1 MKTSGGGFE
10 QCYNGQM
17 AVDMDSMLIVTTNTV
32 HAANDKQQVAPMLNT
47 LEPIVEVL
55 GKPEAMVAGTVFY
68 FEANVNL
75 CEGWGTKPVIA
86 VKRDEHNPDPIAR
99 YTEPPPL
106 KENATPVEAM
116 RHLLQTI
123 AGRALYAQRKCT
135 VEPVLGII
143 KRVMGFRQFSR
154 RGLEN
159 VKGEWNL
166 IALAWNLKT
175 MFVLKDNLGL
185 ING

>member
-1 MKTSGGGFE
+1 MIADTGF
-10 QCYNGQM
+10 Y
-17 AVDMDSMLIVTTNTV
+17 S
-32 HAANDKQQVAPMLNT
+32 
-47 LEPIVEVL
+47 
-55 GKPEAMVAGTVFY
+55 
-68 FEANVNL
+68 EANVNL
-75 CEGWGTKPVIA
+75 CEGWGTTPVIA
-86 VKRDEHNPDPIAR
+86 VNREEHHPDPIAR
-99 YTEPPPL
+99 YMEPPPL

-154 RGLEN
+154 RGLKN
-159 VKGEWNL
+159 MKGEWNL
-166 IALAWNLKT
+166 KA

-185 ING
+185 VNG